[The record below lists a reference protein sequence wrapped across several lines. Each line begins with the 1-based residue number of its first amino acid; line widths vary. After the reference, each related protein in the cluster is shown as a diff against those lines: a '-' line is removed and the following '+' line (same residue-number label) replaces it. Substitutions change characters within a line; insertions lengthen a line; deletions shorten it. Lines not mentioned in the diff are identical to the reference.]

1 MESEFQI
8 TFILKKRVK
17 IKPFPDPGEKS
28 VINHWKKMYGIK
40 NFIIKNKKN
49 LFDDFKIVIIDDV
62 STPLCELLYI
72 GAPFIL
78 IDNELDQL
86 NKTTLFKI
94 KELKKINI
102 LFDDP
107 KKAANFLNQNYDKL
121 YDWWKKNMNNKIY
134 LELKKEFL
142 PNFKNS
148 ISLYA
153 ALKKI

>member
-1 MESEFQI
+1 M
-8 TFILKKRVK
+8 
-17 IKPFPDPGEKS
+17 
-28 VINHWKKMYGIK
+28 
-40 NFIIKNKKN
+40 
-49 LFDDFKIVIIDDV
+49 IIDDV

-78 IDNELDQL
+78 INNELDQL
-86 NKTTLFKI
+86 NKTALFKI

-102 LFDDP
+102 LFDNP

-121 YDWWKKNMNNKIY
+121 YGWWKKNMNNKIY

-142 PNFKNS
+142 PNLKNS
-148 ISLYA
+148 ISLYT

>member
-1 MESEFQI
+1 M
-8 TFILKKRVK
+8 
-17 IKPFPDPGEKS
+17 
-28 VINHWKKMYGIK
+28 
-40 NFIIKNKKN
+40 
-49 LFDDFKIVIIDDV
+49 
-62 STPLCELLYI
+62 
-72 GAPFIL
+72 

-102 LFDDP
+102 LFDNP

-121 YDWWKKNMNNKIY
+121 YDCWKKNMNNKIY